1 MSNISGNQSSDIRV
15 KLKKLKE
22 EEKILVK
29 LLQRVDEQLNRLRVE
44 EIILRRHLRSDGSTE
59 LMFTPDLPITDGTE
73 QISNSETEMDTEAT
87 LHLEVGEV
95 LRALVQ
101 NGQGNNK
108 SNQQVEEEDEDEDSL
123 HQSFSSNLVQ

>member
-1 MSNISGNQSSDIRV
+1 MSNISGNQSSDIRA

-29 LLQRVDEQLNRLRVE
+29 LLQRVDEQLNALRVE
-44 EIILRRHLRSDGSTE
+44 EIIIRRHLRSDNTAS
-59 LMFTPDLPITDGTE
+59 MFTTDLPVTDGTE
-73 QISNSETEMDTEAT
+73 QTSNSEAEMGTEAT
-87 LHLEVGEV
+87 LHLEVDEV

-108 SNQQVEEEDEDEDSL
+108 SNQQEVEEEDEDSL